1 LRIRALWR
9 TAAILLLASPEVV
22 FGTAFGCRRE
32 NPARSFPVSHFTIN
46 APLGPS
52 EEIHRTIDLQSDF
65 AWLFPV
71 KDDLLAGP
79 GVFVGAWR
87 NGGWHSRW
95 GLEATGNLYLS
106 GSSHLS
112 VSPGIIVSDSPFPDG
127 FAGFTLGVGLGINDW
142 AGLSSRLDLT
152 RSPQS
157 SYEPEFHLGLRL
169 GSIPGLAAT
178 TIAGAAGAIAWLES
192 EMD

>member
-1 LRIRALWR
+1 MSSGSVWKA
-9 TAAILLLASPEVV
+9 TAVLLLASPEVV
-22 FGTAFGCRRE
+22 FGKAFGCRRE
-32 NPARSFPVSHFTIN
+32 NPPLSFPVSYFTIN

-52 EEIHRTIDLQSDF
+52 DEMTRTIDLQSDF
-65 AWLFPV
+65 AWLFPLE
-71 KDDLLAGP
+71 DDLFLGP

-106 GSSHLS
+106 ESSHLS
-112 VSPGIIVSDSPFPDG
+112 VSPGVIVSDSPYPDG
-127 FAGFTLGVGLGINDW
+127 FAGYSLGVGFGINDW
-142 AGLSSRLDLT
+142 AGVSSRLDLT
-152 RSPQS
+152 RSPES
-157 SYEPEFHLGLRL
+157 SCEAEFHLGLRL

-178 TIAGAAGAIAWLES
+178 TIAGAAGAVAWLEN